1 MNLATVERVLAV
13 EHHPNADK
21 LDIIKVLGYEAIVGR
36 DQYKVDDLVVFVQP
50 DSILPSDQAWAADLL
65 RYTSKGRI
73 KAVRLRGSW
82 SMGLVISQEHLTMYD
97 CAFQIAEGE
106 DWSEILGVTKYEP
119 PLPNNAHA
127 KGGLPFQIPKTDEDR
142 YQNLRS
148 IPYGELVDVTLKID
162 GSSATYYCVVP
173 KDNPGG
179 NPTSVVGL
187 TSRSLELKLLDS
199 EGVPCNS
206 RWHEAER
213 RYDILA
219 KLKAYCELHDVSL
232 ALRGEVYGEGI
243 QSLAHNPH
251 SKVPV
256 DFALYGVYNITDR
269 KYERKNDTFYFT
281 DVADD
286 LQIPAVPVPEEEVEL
301 TPELIQYYDNGIK
314 KLEGKSFEGVVIN
327 TNEGSFKVINKWYDA
342 EK

>member
-1 MNLATVERVLAV
+1 MKLATVERVLAA

-36 DQYKVDDLVVFVQP
+36 DQYQAGDLVVFVQP

-65 RYTSKGRI
+65 RYTSKNRV
-73 KAVRLRGSW
+73 KAIRLRGSW
-82 SMGLVISQEHLTMYD
+82 SMGLVLSDAVLD
-97 CAFQIAEGE
+97 NFDAAFIEGE
-106 DWSEILGVTKYEP
+106 EVSNFLGVTKYEP
-119 PLPNNAHA
+119 PLPNNVHA

-142 YQNLRS
+142 YQNLRH
-148 IPYGELVDVTLKID
+148 IPYGELVDVTLKVD

-173 KDNPGG
+173 RDHPGG
-179 NPTSVVGL
+179 NSESVVGL
-187 TSRSLELKLLDS
+187 TSRSLELKLVDS
-199 EGVPCNS
+199 EGNPCNS

-213 RYDILA
+213 KYDILA

-251 SKVPV
+251 CKVPI
-256 DFALYGVYNITDR
+256 DFALYGVYNITAR
-269 KYERKNDTFYFT
+269 KYERKHDDFYFS
-281 DVADD
+281 DVAKD
-286 LQIPAVPVPEEEVEL
+286 LDIPAVPVPEEEVEL
-301 TPELIQYYDNGIK
+301 TPELIQHYDNGIK
-314 KLEGKSFEGVVIN
+314 KLDGKSFEGVVIN
-327 TNEGSFKVINKWYDA
+327 TGDGSFKIINKWYDA